1 MAKTSDVRDFTQ
13 MMKGFVKKEM
23 SSRPT
28 AQTSSSRLGNLDLD
42 TDLVI
47 GGGEADLSY
56 AVIKTSLVL
65 PD

>member
-1 MAKTSDVRDFTQ
+1 MSKTSDVRDFAQ
-13 MMKGFVKKEM
+13 AMKAMMKKEI
-23 SSRPT
+23 SSRPA
-28 AQTSSSRLGNLDLD
+28 AQTSSARLGNLDID

-56 AVIKTSLVL
+56 AVVKTSLII